1 MSSPQ
6 KKDRGGGGVIF
17 GTLSFVIICA
27 ALVFGMSVFF
37 RVSELA
43 VTGAGRYSEQE
54 IIEASGIE
62 QGDNLM
68 LINREAVE
76 RRIQS
81 KLLYIGEVQV
91 KRQLPTT
98 IAIAVEES
106 GGIAILETDGGLWL
120 VDKSARLLEPCPQGE
135 RNKYM
140 RIIGL
145 SAVKPEAGVGISTPE
160 EEKPNAAL
168 LQALLEAVAAAGLQA
183 DIATLDV
190 QNPVNAEMDYL
201 DGRFRVKLGSRD
213 NLDYK
218 LELLLEVVEKLE
230 PGDRG
235 IIDLSQDKRAQF
247 SPFVE

>member
-6 KKDRGGGGVIF
+6 KKDRSGGFVF

-37 RVSELA
+37 RVSDLE

-68 LINREAVE
+68 LINREAVA

-98 IAIAVEES
+98 LAIVVEES
-106 GGIAILETDGGLWL
+106 GGLALLETDSGLWL
-120 VDKSARLLEPCPQGE
+120 IDKSMRLLEPCPQGE
-135 RNKYM
+135 LQNYI
-140 RIIGL
+140 RIFGL
-145 SAVKPEAGVGISTPE
+145 SAVKPEAGAQPGTPDE
-160 EEKPNAAL
+160 DKPKAAL
-168 LQALLEAVAAAGLQA
+168 LQALLEAVSVAGLPA
-183 DIATLDV
+183 DIASLDV
-190 QNPVNAEMDYL
+190 QNPVNAEMDYM
-201 DGRFRVKLGSRD
+201 DGRFRVKLGGRD

-218 LELLLEVVEKLE
+218 LELLREVVEKLE
-230 PGDRG
+230 PEDRG
-235 IIDLSQDKRAQF
+235 VIDLSQDKRAQF

>member
-1 MSSPQ
+1 MSNPQ
-6 KKDRGGGGVIF
+6 KKERGGGGFVF

-37 RVSELA
+37 RVSDLS
-43 VTGAGRYSEQE
+43 VTGASRYSEQE
-54 IIEASGIE
+54 IIEASGIK

-68 LINREAVE
+68 LINREAVA
-76 RRIQS
+76 RRIRS

-98 IAIAVEES
+98 LAIIVEES
-106 GGIAILETDGGLWL
+106 GGLALLETDSGLWL

-135 RNKYM
+135 LQNYI
-140 RIIGL
+140 RISGL
-145 SAVKPEAGVGISTPE
+145 SAVKPEAGVQFSTSDE
-160 EEKPNAAL
+160 DKPKAVL
-168 LQALLEAVAAAGLQA
+168 LQALLEAIAAAGLQA
-183 DIATLDV
+183 DITSLDV

-201 DGRFRVKLGSRD
+201 GDRFRVKLGSQE

-218 LELLLEVVEKLE
+218 LELLQEVVENLE
-230 PGDRG
+230 PEDRG
-235 IIDLSQDKRAQF
+235 VIDLSQDKRAQF

>member
-6 KKDRGGGGVIF
+6 KKDRGGFVF

-37 RVSELA
+37 RVSDLN

-81 KLLYIGEVQV
+81 KLLYIGKVQV
-91 KRQLPTT
+91 QRRLPTT
-98 IAIAVEES
+98 LAIVVEES
-106 GGIAILETDGGLWL
+106 GGLALLETDSGLWL
-120 VDKSARLLEPCPQGE
+120 VDKSLRLLEPCPQGE
-135 RNKYM
+135 MQKYI
-140 RIIGL
+140 RISGL
-145 SAVKPEAGVGISTPE
+145 SAVKPEAGMQPGTPDE
-160 EEKPNAAL
+160 DKPKAAL
-168 LQALLEAVAAAGLQA
+168 LQALLEAIAAAGLQG
-183 DIATLDV
+183 DIASLDV
-190 QNPVNAEMDYL
+190 QNPVNAEMDYM

-213 NLDYK
+213 SLDYK
-218 LELLLEVVEKLE
+218 LELLGEVVEKLE
-230 PGDRG
+230 NGDRG

-247 SPFVE
+247 SPFVD